1 MVVSI
6 VGDDR
11 DDRDSTA
18 YISDLVPDIAAE
30 LAEGELIDKKHV
42 EDEIDLI
49 LRTLREMWN
58 MEPDQV
64 MRMSSALSSRAT
76 ELSVHLHRAENA
88 KGAGRL
94 QWKQIRTLQLGPVL
108 AELDRQ
114 FRVASRI
121 VEIRRQDLAVL

>member
-1 MVVSI
+1 MVVS
-6 VGDDR
+6 VLAEDR
-11 DDRDSTA
+11 SDPDSIA
-18 YISDLVPDIAAE
+18 YIPDLVPDIAST
-30 LAEGELIDKKHV
+30 LAEGELIDKQHV
-42 EDEIDLI
+42 EEEIDLI

-76 ELSVHLHRAENA
+76 ELAVHLHRAENA
-88 KGAGRL
+88 KGPGRL
-94 QWKQIRTLQLGPVL
+94 QWKQIRTLQIGPVI

-121 VEIRRQDLAVL
+121 VELRRQDLASL